1 MTTFFLFRTCA
12 HAIFLL
18 AVCAVTP
25 VNAQSNAALELVLN
39 QMDKAGATFR
49 TTEASFVWEQYT
61 SVVKETDEQ
70 KGKVYFRR
78 EGNEIQ
84 MAVDVTDPYPKY
96 VLLTGSK
103 LQLFEPRLDRV
114 TEYNIQKNQ
123 GEFEMFLV
131 LGFGGGGH
139 AMLKSFDVDYLGSE
153 TLDGVETSKL
163 DLVPKSQKIRGM
175 FPHIVL
181 WIDPGDGISVRQQLF
196 QPDGDYRLARY
207 SNIQLNRKI
216 SDAVFKLRTKNKTT
230 IESVSPRN

>member
-1 MTTFFLFRTCA
+1 
-12 HAIFLL
+12 
-18 AVCAVTP
+18 
-25 VNAQSNAALELVLN
+25 
-39 QMDKAGATFR
+39 
-49 TTEASFVWEQYT
+49 
-61 SVVKETDEQ
+61 
-70 KGKVYFRR
+70 
-78 EGNEIQ
+78 
-84 MAVDVTDPYPKY
+84 

-139 AMLKSFDVDYLGSE
+139 AMLKSFDVNYLGSE